1 MRALVVR
8 EPGPLES
15 HPLVRVERPVP
26 SSAPGE
32 ILVRVDACGVCRTD
46 LHVAEGDLPSRR
58 PEVIPGHEVVGRV
71 AARSVGA
78 ERFAI
83 GARVGVAWL
92 HESCGRCRFCARGA
106 ENLCLAPR
114 FTGWDVDGG
123 YAEWCAV
130 PEAFA
135 YALPE
140 SGAAREIAPL
150 LCAGIIGYRAWAQ
163 SGIQPGG
170 RLGLVGFGGSA
181 HIVIQ
186 IARHFGCEVYVL
198 SRGGRHRELAIELG
212 ATWVG
217 ESTEKPPHPLD
228 AAILFAPAGE
238 LVPPTLEALDRG
250 ATLVVAGIHLSAIP
264 PLDYPRHLFQERK
277 LQSVT
282 ANTRTDGEELLRLA
296 AAIPIRTRT
305 VPYPLEDATQALLD
319 LKHDRIRG
327 AAVLEVAAHA
337 PASRITVA

>member
-1 MRALVVR
+1 
-8 EPGPLES
+8 
-15 HPLVRVERPVP
+15 
-26 SSAPGE
+26 
-32 ILVRVDACGVCRTD
+32 
-46 LHVAEGDLPSRR
+46 
-58 PEVIPGHEVVGRV
+58 
-71 AARSVGA
+71 
-78 ERFAI
+78 
-83 GARVGVAWL
+83 
-92 HESCGRCRFCARGA
+92 
-106 ENLCLAPR
+106 
-114 FTGWDVDGG
+114 VDGG
-123 YAEWCAV
+123 YAEWCAA

-135 YALPE
+135 YALPD
-140 SGAAREIAPL
+140 SGSARELAPL

-186 IARHFGCEVYVL
+186 IARHFGCEVYVS
-198 SRGGRHRELAIELG
+198 SRGGRHRELAMELG

-217 ESTEKPPHPLD
+217 GSTEKPPHPLD

-238 LVPPTLEALDRG
+238 LVAPALETLDRG
-250 ATLVVAGIHLSAIP
+250 ATLAVAGIHLSAIP

-282 ANTRTDGEELLRLA
+282 ANTRGDGEELLRLA
-296 AAIPIRTRT
+296 AEIPIRTHT

-327 AAVLEVAAHA
+327 AAVLEV
-337 PASRITVA
+337 SSGQVSDR